1 MPAVLSAG
9 SAMTAL
15 FLTATS
21 QGPQWAPPFEMK
33 AGKEKERKF
42 EPREPKNMLKRQ
54 LSPPKP
60 VHQMAWLI

>member
-1 MPAVLSAG
+1 MPTVLSAG

-42 EPREPKNMLKRQ
+42 
-54 LSPPKP
+54 
-60 VHQMAWLI
+60 